1 MTDQEILDAINAVAA
16 EHLDASNTVTLES
29 KLVETLELDSIRLLT
44 LVVELENHFQICL
57 EEGDEEGVETGADLV
72 ALLRTRLHA

>member
-1 MTDQEILDAINAVAA
+1 VTDQDILDAINSVAA
-16 EHLDASNTVTLES
+16 EHLDAANIVTLDA

-57 EEGDEEGVETGADLV
+57 EEGDEDGVETGADLV

>member
-16 EHLDASNTVTLES
+16 EHLDATNAVTLES